1 MLLEKREYAKCT
13 SMVKPNQLNKF
24 LLTLIICIV
33 NCKNDSKSRFRNF
46 NNMFILI
53 NPLKQVQKELEL
65 GFHQNHKF
73 IQFQGNVTYL
83 SSNRDDLEILSA

>member
-1 MLLEKREYAKCT
+1 
-13 SMVKPNQLNKF
+13 
-24 LLTLIICIV
+24 
-33 NCKNDSKSRFRNF
+33 
-46 NNMFILI
+46 MFILI

-83 SSNRDDLEILSA
+83 SSNRDDIEILSA